1 MSAPKKNREDLKE
14 ALSTLNSLVENEF
27 KCPLCCDTYTD
38 PHIIPE
44 CLHRFCG
51 TCAKK
56 EIAGNGGE
64 CPTCGSRLTE
74 KRGLTRDKELQI
86 MISMVLEAV
95 QDVNIELEGKK
106 CSATTE
112 TQIKI
117 EQYSDSSVDE
127 GGAPLLKVRVLV
139 DKTGLIPLLKAVDYQ
154 NDDSDSES
162 FGSTTEAIVRVKTE
176 DSNSSMEA
184 NARVKIEQD
193 ANSSSMTEPVRPK
206 RSRTR

>member
-1 MSAPKKNREDLKE
+1 MSAPTNNRDDIKE

-27 KCPLCCDTYTD
+27 KCPLCCETYTD

-56 EIAGNGGE
+56 EIQGNGGE

-86 MISMVLEAV
+86 MISMVLEAL

-106 CSATTE
+106 CSTTTE

-139 DKTGLIPLLKAVDYQ
+139 DQTGLIPLLKAVDYQ
-154 NDDSDSES
+154 NDDSDSDGES
-162 FGSTTEAIVRVKTE
+162 FSTTTEANVRVKTE
-176 DSNSSMEA
+176 DSTMEA

-193 ANSSSMTEPVRPK
+193 ADSSS
-206 RSRTR
+206 

>member
-1 MSAPKKNREDLKE
+1 MSAPTNNRDDIKE

-27 KCPLCCDTYTD
+27 KCPLCCETYTD

-56 EIAGNGGE
+56 EIQGNGGE

-86 MISMVLEAV
+86 MVRSDAELYALSFPYRIVYCLTSYASCFKKISMVLEAL

-106 CSATTE
+106 CSTTTE

-139 DKTGLIPLLKAVDYQ
+139 DQTGLIPLLKAVDYQ
-154 NDDSDSES
+154 NDDSD
-162 FGSTTEAIVRVKTE
+162 
-176 DSNSSMEA
+176 
-184 NARVKIEQD
+184 
-193 ANSSSMTEPVRPK
+193 
-206 RSRTR
+206 

>member
-1 MSAPKKNREDLKE
+1 
-14 ALSTLNSLVENEF
+14 
-27 KCPLCCDTYTD
+27 
-38 PHIIPE
+38 
-44 CLHRFCG
+44 
-51 TCAKK
+51 
-56 EIAGNGGE
+56 
-64 CPTCGSRLTE
+64 
-74 KRGLTRDKELQI
+74 
-86 MISMVLEAV
+86 MVLEAV